1 MLGKEKKRTTFRELL
16 KIRNEVTMFIGLEFF
31 FFKLMHIFIS
41 RTPVILKQTLIPN
54 IFFLYCSVDKQVF
67 IHQLVQVQS
76 PGIGNDDRLWL
87 NLRSIFLRLLIYQ
100 ESKISF
106 FFLSYTNFSIIQY
119 YDWYYVIIKNI
130 PLFISFIKLKQL

>member
-16 KIRNEVTMFIGLEFF
+16 KIRNHEVTISIGLDFF
-31 FFKLMHIFIS
+31 LQINAHLHFQNPSYIEANPYPSH
-41 RTPVILKQTLIPN
+41 
-54 IFFLYCSVDKQVF
+54 FFLYCSVDKQVF

-106 FFLSYTNFSIIQY
+106 VFSLIQIFQSFNITIGIMLSLKIYHC
-119 YDWYYVIIKNI
+119 
-130 PLFISFIKLKQL
+130 LFHLLN

>member
-16 KIRNEVTMFIGLEFF
+16 KIRNHEVTISIGLDFF
-31 FFKLMHIFIS
+31 SKYMHIFIS

-87 NLRSIFLRLLIYQ
+87 NLRSIFLRLLIY
-100 ESKISF
+100 
-106 FFLSYTNFSIIQY
+106 
-119 YDWYYVIIKNI
+119 
-130 PLFISFIKLKQL
+130 